1 MCKELEQV
9 QDKPSKPLLGRR
21 VSRAVILGLSCLL
34 LDTGH
39 RSSRNHFVI
48 AVVVVVPQCNS
59 RSGFVCDGRGVGRGL
74 ALALA
79 LVVTGGR
86 RRAIVGTLVR
96 LDTHSGGVSRL
107 YHPKKHG

>member
-21 VSRAVILGLSCLL
+21 ASRAGILGFPCLL
-34 LDTGH
+34 LETGH
-39 RSSRNHFVI
+39 RSSRDHLVI
-48 AVVVVVPQCNS
+48 AVVVVPQCNS
-59 RSGFVCDGRGVGRGL
+59 RSGFVCDGRAVGRGL

-79 LVVTGGR
+79 LVVAGGR
-86 RRAIVGTLVR
+86 RRAIVGTLIR
-96 LDTHSGGVSRL
+96 LDTHSDGVLRL

>member
-1 MCKELEQV
+1 MICKELEQV

-21 VSRAVILGLSCLL
+21 VSRALILRLPCLL

-39 RSSRNHFVI
+39 GSSRDHLVI
-48 AVVVVVPQCNS
+48 AVVVPQCSS
-59 RSGFVCDGRGVGRGL
+59 RSRFVCDGRAVGRGL

-96 LDTHSGGVSRL
+96 LDTHSDGVSRL